1 MHLTHRTRFN
11 VKMASRD
18 GLRDR
23 EVLAIHD
30 ARLATTAFFRG
41 RVEHVVRVLVLGL
54 LERRRRLFLDALGY
68 RAWEMCVSW
77 PISQVLPGC
86 RD

>member
-1 MHLTHRTRFN
+1 MHLTHRTGLD
-11 VKMASRD
+11 VKMTSRD
-18 GLRDR
+18 RLRDR
-23 EVLAIHD
+23 EVLAVHD
-30 ARLATTAFFRG
+30 ACLAATAFFRG

-68 RAWEMCVSW
+68 RAWEVGVSW

-86 RD
+86 RN